1 MDLTIQE
8 NKVSIG
14 TVYNYTS
21 INLYIFVKKNWNAPI
36 FKELCFQYKVY
47 SKKMI
52 SIVRY
57 I

>member
-21 INLYIFVKKNWNAPI
+21 INLYIFVKKLKCTNLLRI
-36 FKELCFQYKVY
+36 ML
-47 SKKMI
+47 
-52 SIVRY
+52 SI
-57 I
+57 